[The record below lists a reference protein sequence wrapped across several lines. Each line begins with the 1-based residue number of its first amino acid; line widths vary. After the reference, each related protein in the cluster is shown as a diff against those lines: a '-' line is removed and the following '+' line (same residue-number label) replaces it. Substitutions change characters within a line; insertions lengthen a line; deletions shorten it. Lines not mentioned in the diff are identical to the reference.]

1 MEYDRITGEDIVVVG
16 LDEKVRQGSR
26 VPSSETPLHCLVY
39 ETRPEV
45 SAIVHTHSPYATTLA
60 VLGMSIPAVH
70 YMIAVLRT
78 TTIEVAA
85 YATYGTEELAQN
97 VRDAFVAPSK
107 AVLIANHGLVA
118 VGSTLKEAADAAQAV
133 ETLAGLY
140 YRSLAI
146 GEPNILSDE
155 QMDEVF
161 AKYRKKPA

>member
-1 MEYDRITGEDIVVVG
+1 
-16 LDEKVRQGSR
+16 
-26 VPSSETPLHCLVY
+26 
-39 ETRPEV
+39 
-45 SAIVHTHSPYATTLA
+45 
-60 VLGMSIPAVH
+60 
-70 YMIAVLRT
+70 
-78 TTIEVAA
+78 
-85 YATYGTEELAQN
+85 
-97 VRDAFVAPSK
+97 
-107 AVLIANHGLVA
+107 

>member
-146 GEPNILSDE
+146 GKPNILSDE